1 LPDKGSQLRVVQAT
15 QLPVAEIAALM
26 AEGKPWLP
34 EASDYWFFATFC
46 GSMSFVAMSDETPV
60 GGLIACLHPEK
71 LDEIYIDQ
79 VAVHHLFRGR
89 GIVQALFAAI
99 ENRARELRCMRL
111 WLSTDPKN
119 PAVRV
124 WPRLGFANCPGDA
137 LDGDLSIVR
146 DFKGPGKHRAIFE
159 KVL

>member
-1 LPDKGSQLRVVQAT
+1 MDIISQIRIVEAK
-15 QLPVAEIAALM
+15 QLAITEIAAVM
-26 AEGKPWLP
+26 SEGRPWLP
-34 EASDYWFFATFC
+34 ESSDYWFFATFC
-46 GSMSFVAMSDETPV
+46 GSTSFVALKSKTTV
-60 GGLIACLHPEK
+60 GGLIACRNPEK

-79 VAVHHLFRGR
+79 VAVHRQSRGQ
-89 GIVQALFAAI
+89 GIVQALFRAV
-99 ENRARELRCMRL
+99 ETRARELHCTRL

-124 WPRLGFANCPGDA
+124 WPRLGFVNCPGDA
-137 LDGDLSIVR
+137 IDGDLLIKR